1 MTVNKNFFNKEILAG
16 QNVFVEAAAIG
27 AVTLVL
33 NYVEY
38 FITLIALGHAGND
51 LQY

>member
-1 MTVNKNFFNKEILAG
+1 MPPSCLCLFFVRNKNFFNKEILAG

-38 FITLIALGHAGND
+38 SITTAG
-51 LQY
+51 